1 MDLLFQAWLHS
12 GAEHWCDEIKKRS
25 VYPEY
30 KPLCFQ
36 WNFADNW
43 PIFKKTQYFVVFPI
57 VNFYMVT
64 AVVIG
69 PSIGAVP
76 VIVGHSLLVIH

>member
-36 WNFADNW
+36 WNYADIW
-43 PIFKKTQYFVVFPI
+43 LIFKKTRYFMVFPMA
-57 VNFYMVT
+57 NFYMVT
-64 AVVIG
+64 A
-69 PSIGAVP
+69 AV
-76 VIVGHSLLVIH
+76 SF